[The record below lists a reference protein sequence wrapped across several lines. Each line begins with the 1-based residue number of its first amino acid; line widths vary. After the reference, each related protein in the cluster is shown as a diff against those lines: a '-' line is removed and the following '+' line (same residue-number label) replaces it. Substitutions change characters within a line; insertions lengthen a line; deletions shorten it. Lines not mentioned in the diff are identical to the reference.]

1 MTRAL
6 VLLADGFEEIE
17 AVTPIDV
24 LRRAGV
30 EVLSLGVPGRRV
42 RGARGVVLEADQALS
57 DFALE
62 EAGQVDL
69 VVLPG
74 GMPGAENLARDP
86 RVAALVRAVR
96 AAGQRIAAIC
106 AAPAVALG
114 PTGLLA
120 GRRATCYPG
129 FEQRFASDVRPSQE
143 RVVVDDWLV
152 TSRGPGTALEFA
164 LTLVEQLAGA
174 QAADELRTK
183 MLVRS

>member
-30 EVLSLGVPGRRV
+30 EVTSLGAPARRV

-57 DFALE
+57 DFSLDQAAE
-62 EAGQVDL
+62 VDV

-74 GMPGAENLARDP
+74 GMPGAENLARTP
-86 RVAALVRAVR
+86 QVAALVRAVR
-96 AAGQRIAAIC
+96 AAGKRVAAIC
-106 AAPAVALG
+106 AAPAVTLA
-114 PTGLLA
+114 PTGLLS

-129 FEQRFASDVRPSQE
+129 FEQRFASDVRACQE

-164 LTLVEQLAGA
+164 LTLVEQLQGA
-174 QAADELRTK
+174 QVADELRSK
-183 MLVRS
+183 MLVPS